1 MSKKFIGLILAGG
14 LIISGSMAM
23 SREVKAETPKENFI
37 LSENT
42 VEETRLVKIS
52 KIEDNYTIMTDLV
65 GNEFEVE
72 TTSDYS
78 TGDTWFINI
87 TRDGIKEVYRENN
100 LDSSSEMAHKARAK
114 RIQDKKNKEY
124 LTMFVEE

>member
-1 MSKKFIGLILAGG
+1 MSKKFIGLLLAGG

-23 SREVKAETPKENFI
+23 GREVKAEAPKENFV

-42 VEETRLVKIS
+42 VEETRLVRIS
-52 KIEDNYTIMTDLV
+52 KIEDNVTIMTDII

-78 TGDTWFINI
+78 IGDTWFIKV

-100 LDSSSEMAHKARAK
+100 LDSSSEMAHMARVK
-114 RIQDKKNKEY
+114 RLKNK
-124 LTMFVEE
+124 